1 MKKSMKRIL
10 ALVCGILLVASPAAA
25 LELSGAQEYVF
36 IHDLVDFVY
45 ENAKFPEEK
54 SEMLDAAFRERLENP
69 ESGFNGMVEAVMDCL
84 DEHSGYMAEET
95 YRSYM
100 QENVSGEFAGIGVN
114 ISIQDDAFV
123 VISAIAGSPAEKAGI
138 IGGDV
143 LVAVDDVNIE
153 DEEFEAVR
161 AKITGTVGTTVKVTV
176 RRGSELI
183 SFTVMRDRI
192 VAETVHYEIM
202 DGVGYLQLTGF
213 TQTSVEGV
221 KKALSYF
228 ESAGIGDLILDL
240 RNNPG
245 GEMNAAL
252 DICRLFTPRGVIMR
266 VEYANSTKN
275 VLYYNEEDSDG
286 KFNLAVLVNGGSASA
301 SELFTGAIQDTSS
314 GTIIGTRTFGKGTVQ
329 TILPIVSGGGI
340 RLTVAE
346 YKTAGGQ
353 AVHHKGIT
361 PDIVVENTTE
371 IADTSYMVPMVLE
384 TEWKEGDTGEGVLAL
399 EQRLEF
405 WGYMEEADSV
415 ADAETAAAL
424 RLFQVQ
430 NGLTVTGTADVYT
443 QIRLNDADYAVEIV
457 NDDQLAAAMEFL
469 KNEG

>member
-1 MKKSMKRIL
+1 MKKSLKRIL
-10 ALVCGILLVASPAAA
+10 ALVCGVLLLASPAAA
-25 LELSGAQEYVF
+25 LELSGAQEYLF

-54 SEMLDAAFRERLENP
+54 EKLLDVAFHERLVNP

-84 DEHSGYMAEET
+84 DEHSGYMDETT

-100 QENVSGEFAGIGVN
+100 QESVSGEFAGIGVN

-138 IGGDV
+138 ISGDI
-143 LVAVDDVNIE
+143 LVAVDDENIE
-153 DEEFEAVR
+153 EEEFEAVR
-161 AKITGTVGTTVKVTV
+161 ARITGQVGTTVKITV
-176 RRGSELI
+176 RRGSELL
-183 SFTVMRDRI
+183 SFTVMRDMI
-192 VAETVHYEIM
+192 ASETVYYEIM
-202 DGVGYLQLTGF
+202 DGIGYLQLTGF

-221 KKALSYF
+221 KEAINYF
-228 ESAGIGDLILDL
+228 ETNGVKDLIMDL

-252 DICRLFTPRGVIMR
+252 DICRLFTPSGVIMR
-266 VEYANSTKN
+266 VEYANSKNN
-275 VLYYNEEDSDG
+275 VLFYNEEDSNG

-314 GTIIGTRTFGKGTVQ
+314 GTIIGNRTFGKGTVQ
-329 TILPIVSGGGI
+329 TIMPIVSGGGI

-346 YKTAGGQ
+346 YKTAGGR

-361 PDIVVENTTE
+361 PDIVVENTTK
-371 IADTSYMVPMVLE
+371 IADTSYMVPMVLG
-384 TEWKEGDTGEGVLAL
+384 TEWKAGDTGEGVLAL
-399 EQRLEF
+399 EQRLAF
-405 WGYMEEADSV
+405 WGYMEEADEV
-415 ADAETAAAL
+415 ADEETATAL

-443 QIRLNDADYAVEIV
+443 QIRLNDVNYAIEIES
-457 NDDQLAAAMEFL
+457 DDQLAAAMEFL